1 MGSPNF
7 TRTANGEAR
16 DLENIIMVHAL
27 DLLYFWMYQPRA
39 REALRRF
46 VQTLAEDERQI
57 LASPQFTLERH
68 RQISQLFIDGIL
80 GDNFQ
85 RPLSFYLSRYKEY
98 LESIKGLAF
107 GENFADP
114 PAEPSLSS

>member
-1 MGSPNF
+1 MPRRSRIDAAG
-7 TRTANGEAR
+7 ALHHVLAR
-16 DLENIIMVHAL
+16 DIERGSVFLNDADRDRLLE
-27 DLLYFWMYQPRA
+27 Q
-39 REALRRF
+39 
-46 VQTLAEDERQI
+46 LAEDERQI

-85 RPLSFYLSRYKEY
+85 CPLSFYLSRYKEY
-98 LESIKGLAF
+98 LESITGLAF

-114 PAEPSLSS
+114 PAESSLSS